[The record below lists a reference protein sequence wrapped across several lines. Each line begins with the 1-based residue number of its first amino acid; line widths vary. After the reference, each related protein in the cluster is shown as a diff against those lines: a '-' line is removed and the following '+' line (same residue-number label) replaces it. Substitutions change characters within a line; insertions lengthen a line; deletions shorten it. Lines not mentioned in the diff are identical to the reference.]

1 MNINVKFL
9 FPNMEYSNKQYILQ
23 SANDYITINGLWK
36 SIKSLK
42 FNEPNIELCQDVD
55 IDPTDPWVIEL
66 INKLRFNM
74 TFCKNDTELL
84 HTILYLKYAQ
94 KNNYMIDELPL
105 LVKISDCNY
114 NPIIYE
120 MDA

>member
-42 FNEPNIELCQDVD
+42 FNEPNI
-55 IDPTDPWVIEL
+55 
-66 INKLRFNM
+66 
-74 TFCKNDTELL
+74 
-84 HTILYLKYAQ
+84 
-94 KNNYMIDELPL
+94 
-105 LVKISDCNY
+105 
-114 NPIIYE
+114 
-120 MDA
+120 

>member
-1 MNINVKFL
+1 MSHYRRSYRSYIKYFKIFSKLCL
-9 FPNMEYSNKQYILQ
+9 F
-23 SANDYITINGLWK
+23 
-36 SIKSLK
+36 
-42 FNEPNIELCQDVD
+42 
-55 IDPTDPWVIEL
+55 
-66 INKLRFNM
+66 
-74 TFCKNDTELL
+74 ELL